1 MMPGKITR
9 PYQPWILIERS
20 HPMRNTLKNLV
31 RVLSRPFEDDRQHH
45 VHPYRGYGSREEIDF
60 VGRVFRQTPTGEED
74 ETAGNLLLYILRRLF
89 RRGVANAVLEARFA
103 GSKARVKTDRFGYF
117 HVEMRLNEPPRS
129 DRLWHEVELEMLE
142 PRRMKVPADV
152 FIPPESARYVV
163 ISDIDDTVIETGV
176 TSKIKMLWRM
186 MTASTGSRV
195 AFPGIAAFYRALH
208 RGRSGA
214 ELNPILYVSRGP
226 WGIYELLDAFFDRHG
241 IPIGPILFLREWG
254 VSIRRP
260 FPVHARDHKIQ
271 LVRDMLSLYEHPF
284 ILIGDSGERDPEIYA
299 QVVREY
305 PGRVL
310 GIYIRNVSRHPKRQE
325 EIDKLAKELVAE
337 GSSLVLVSDT
347 FAMARHAV
355 EEGLISPDA
364 LGQVLGERIEQE
376 GEPDV
381 HPVEHVGG
389 PTRHDTQEAVDEG
402 EIDKALEEETGERTA
417 PNVVIEPRSNRYKTQ
432 SKI

>member
-1 MMPGKITR
+1 MKR
-9 PYQPWILIERS
+9 ILKHI
-20 HPMRNTLKNLV
+20 V
-31 RVLSRPFEDDRQHH
+31 RVMARPLQDEREHH
-45 VHPYRGYGSREEIDF
+45 VYPYRGYGSREEIDF
-60 VGRVFRQTPTGEED
+60 MGRVFQETPAKSGD

-89 RRGVANAVLEARFA
+89 RRGVAGAVLEARFA
-103 GSKARVKTDRFGYF
+103 GSKTRVKTDRYGYF
-117 HVEMRLNEPPRS
+117 HVELPLKEPPS
-129 DRLWHEVELEMLE
+129 NDRLWHEVELEMLE
-142 PRRMKVPADV
+142 PRRIKAPADV
-152 FIPPESARYVV
+152 FIPPQSSRFVV

-176 TSKIKMLWRM
+176 ANKARM
-186 MTASTGSRV
+186 MWRLFSASTGSRV

-208 RGRSGA
+208 RGLSGA

-260 FPVHARDHKIQ
+260 LPVQAKDHKIQ
-271 LVRDMLSLYEHPF
+271 LIRDMLSLYEHLPF

-299 QVVREY
+299 QVVREF

-310 GIYIRNVSRHPKRQE
+310 GIYIRNVSRHPKRHE
-325 EIDKLAKELVAE
+325 EIDTLAKEVVAQ
-337 GSSLVLVSDT
+337 GSSLMLASDT

-355 EEGLISPDA
+355 EEKLISPDA

-376 GEPDV
+376 GESDV

-389 PTRHDTQEAVDEG
+389 SSRRETQKAVDDG
-402 EIDKALEEETGERTA
+402 EIDEALEEDTGERTA
-417 PNVVIEPRSNRYKTQ
+417 PNVVIEPRATRRNTQ
-432 SKI
+432 PKI